1 MSEQLQEIKD
11 NLKAERALVTNC
23 NGLCDCGKRETIQQA
38 TDKRVAIEALVIKDL
53 LKEMSCQFRWVSS
66 ERQLADALKKV
77 GARQSCVE
85 RYKGSLVADEPY
97 TASWVE
103 VDFFHAP
110 VQECSFAPSECP
122 CGTAVT
128 VRLERDRERER
139 ELPRRRRGRER
150 TLQET
155 RGSKPTV
162 AEATTKA
169 EAKEDVEGL
178 KVTDWM
184 VIIAVMNV
192 MVTTIIFAGTKVWKL
207 TKSLVRGADR
217 EGQGD

>member
-1 MSEQLQEIKD
+1 M
-11 NLKAERALVTNC
+11 TNC
-23 NGLCDCGKRETIQQA
+23 KGLYDCVKRKTIRQA

-53 LKEMSCQFRWVSS
+53 LKDMSCQFRRVSS

-85 RYKGSLVADEPY
+85 RYKGSLVADESY

-128 VRLERDRERER
+128 VRLERERESFQEEDKEERER
-139 ELPRRRRGRER
+139 CRRH
-150 TLQET
+150 
-155 RGSKPTV
+155 
-162 AEATTKA
+162 
-169 EAKEDVEGL
+169 
-178 KVTDWM
+178 
-184 VIIAVMNV
+184 
-192 MVTTIIFAGTKVWKL
+192 
-207 TKSLVRGADR
+207 ADR
-217 EGQGD
+217 SLPQHRH

>member
-1 MSEQLQEIKD
+1 MVKAFPSKLERPKNMLQEIKD

-23 NGLCDCGKRETIQQA
+23 NGLYDCVKRETIQQA

-85 RYKGSLVADEPY
+85 RCKGSLVADEPY

-128 VRLERDRERER
+128 VRLERDRERESFQEEEEEER
-139 ELPRRRRGRER
+139 EHCRRH
-150 TLQET
+150 
-155 RGSKPTV
+155 
-162 AEATTKA
+162 
-169 EAKEDVEGL
+169 
-178 KVTDWM
+178 
-184 VIIAVMNV
+184 
-192 MVTTIIFAGTKVWKL
+192 
-207 TKSLVRGADR
+207 ADR
-217 EGQGD
+217 GLPQHRH